1 MKKGKCGLSFFVL
14 TSLLVLALSAPSIQA
29 KDNLRIGFSMPL
41 TGIYS
46 QGAPSQIN
54 AYELWKEKVNA
65 NGGIFVGDMA
75 KRLPVEF
82 VYYDDKSSPD
92 TAVRVYEK
100 LITQDKVDLVF
111 TPWGT
116 TIHFAV
122 APLAEKYRFPMVGTT
137 ASSVKLR
144 DIKTKYF
151 WFTTSSVPDRQMPAL
166 VALLEHLGIK
176 KVAIIYVQ
184 DLFPRE
190 NLQFLQPAL
199 KAANMEIVIAKD
211 YPIGVKDLTT
221 LLSEVRAKKPEA
233 LIALC
238 YPADAFLLTGQL
250 QGVQLNPPF
259 IFQLVGPSIAAY
271 GKAFGNATEG
281 IAAMGHWSPKGNW
294 PGAREFEDLYV
305 KKFNIRPDYLDSAL
319 SYVGCQIIEQAIEKA
334 GSLDREKIRDAIAG
348 SEFMTI
354 NGPIRFEGPENVVT
368 PAMILQYQKGDLEII
383 WPKKSATAEPVYP
396 KPPWPT
402 KN

>member
-1 MKKGKCGLSFFVL
+1 MKGKERK
-14 TSLLVLALSAPSIQA
+14 SIQA
-29 KDNLRIGFSMPL
+29 ILGACVLSLLLIQPVFAKDVIRIGYSMAL

-54 AYELWKEKVNA
+54 AYEIWKERVNEK
-65 NGGIFVGDMA
+65 GGILVKDLG
-75 KRLPVEF
+75 KRVPVEF
-82 VYYDDKSSPD
+82 VTYDDKSSPD

-122 APLAEKYRFPMVGTT
+122 APLAERYKFPMVGTT

-144 DIKTKYF
+144 DIQTKYF

-166 VALLEHLGIK
+166 VDLLKSLDIK
-176 KVAIIYVQ
+176 SVAIIYVQ

-199 KAANMEIVIAKD
+199 EKAKIKTVLTKD

-221 LLSEVRAKKPEA
+221 LLSDVKAKKPQA

-250 QGVQLNPPF
+250 QGVQYNPPLL
-259 IFQLVGPSIAAY
+259 FQLVGPSIAAY
-271 GKAFGNATEG
+271 GQAFGKATEG

-294 PGAREFEDLYV
+294 PGAKEFAERYV
-305 KKFNIRPDYLDSAL
+305 KKWNIRPDYLDSSL
-319 SYVGCQIIEQAIEKA
+319 SYVGCEIMEQAVEKA
-334 GSLDREKIRDAIAG
+334 GTLDREKIRDAIATG
-348 SEFMTI
+348 EFMTI
-354 NGPIRFEGPENVVT
+354 NGPIRFTGTENMVT

-383 WPKKSATAEPVYP
+383 WPRETATAKPLYP
-396 KPPWPT
+396 KPAWP
-402 KN
+402 KGK